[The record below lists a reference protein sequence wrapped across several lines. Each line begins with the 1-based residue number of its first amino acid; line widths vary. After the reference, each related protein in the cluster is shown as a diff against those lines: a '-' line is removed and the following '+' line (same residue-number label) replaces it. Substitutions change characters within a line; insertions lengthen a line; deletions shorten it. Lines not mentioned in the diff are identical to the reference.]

1 MTIDYIDSIPM
12 KTHSSSEAIPVW
24 AHRLKAGCE
33 PLCVPGLPNSLV
45 PSPPKPCKFSWKADI
60 FQQLVPYEKKKPT
73 TPKPNKQQQQKQT
86 TPFKQTKQQQK
97 RSKYIYNK
105 ENLATLLL
113 SGSC

>member
-33 PLCVPGLPNSLV
+33 PLCVSGLPNSLA

-60 FQQLVPYEKKKPT
+60 FQQFSTKTNNPPQTNKTTAKK
-73 TPKPNKQQQQKQT
+73 
-86 TPFKQTKQQQK
+86 
-97 RSKYIYNK
+97 
-105 ENLATLLL
+105 E
-113 SGSC
+113 